1 MAYPFG
7 FQPLYSIYMSQT
19 LPDFDLITDA
29 LRALGAES
37 EAAEGHGLLCAM
49 LCTMEGVTADA
60 WLDIAL
66 SGAGQDAVVPAPS
79 EVLASLFD
87 ETRRQFDSDEFD
99 FHLLLPPDDAI
110 LAVRVEALGHW
121 CQGFL
126 AGLAVGGIQQ
136 PENLPG
142 ELPEIIQDMLEISR
156 AEGYELEED
165 AEDEAAYAELV
176 EYLRMGVLL
185 FREEFRRQFAHAGNA
200 PEQIH

>member
-1 MAYPFG
+1 
-7 FQPLYSIYMSQT
+7 MSQT
-19 LPDFDLITDA
+19 LPDFDQITDT

-37 EAAEGHGLLCAM
+37 EAAENHGLLCAM

-66 SGAGQDAVVPAPS
+66 SGTGRDALAP
-79 EVLASLFD
+79 EPPEALVTLFD

-99 FHLLLPPDDAI
+99 FHLLLPHDEAI
-110 LAVRVEALGHW
+110 LAVRIEALGHW

-136 PENLPG
+136 PESLPG
-142 ELPEIIQDMLEISR
+142 ELPEIIQDMLEIAR
-156 AEGYELEED
+156 AEGYELED
-165 AEDEAAYAELV
+165 DGEDEAAYAELV

-185 FREEFRRQFAHAGNA
+185 FREEFRRQYAKAG
-200 PEQIH
+200 EGSIH

>member
-1 MAYPFG
+1 
-7 FQPLYSIYMSQT
+7 MSQT
-19 LPDFDLITDA
+19 LPDFDQITDA

-37 EAAEGHGLLCAM
+37 EAAENHGLLCAM
-49 LCTMEGVTADA
+49 LCTMEGVTAGA

-66 SGAGQDAVVPAPS
+66 SGTGRDAPAP
-79 EVLASLFD
+79 EPPGVLVTLFD

-99 FHLLLPPDDAI
+99 FHLLLPDDEAI

-156 AEGYELEED
+156 AEGYELEGD

-185 FREEFRRQFAHAGNA
+185 FREELRRQFSGTGDGEV
-200 PEQIH
+200 PIH